1 MFKKKQVKQNTR
13 KRQNDSESESED
25 ETQIVRK
32 EKKIREDPNFQK
44 TTKQTKAA
52 KPQVE
57 DSESDESSCQV
68 GVSYKSRKSSA
79 RDGPSDMGATA
90 TLEIETETDK
100 DAQAIYEKSLKINA
114 ELKGKEDDKVYRG
127 LANYAQY
134 FEKKDT
140 AQGNAASGF
149 VRKGPIR
156 APANVRSTVRW
167 DYQPDICKDYKETG
181 FCGFGDSCKFLH
193 DRTDYKYG
201 WQLEQEHED
210 GDNKNYEI
218 PDSDEEDHLPF
229 KCYICRN
236 SFKDPVMTKCK
247 HYFCTKCA
255 LEHFKKTPKC
265 YICQKNT
272 FGEFRTAEKIVQ
284 KLKDAG
290 DIKTMAKDSDSDSDE
305 SD

>member
-1 MFKKKQVKQNTR
+1 MFKKRQIKQNAR
-13 KRQNDSESESED
+13 KRRNDSDNSESSED
-25 ETQIVRK
+25 ETQVVRK
-32 EKKIREDPNFQK
+32 EKKVRGDPNFQK
-44 TTKQTKAA
+44 TSRQLQATKQEVHKSDS
-52 KPQVE
+52 E
-57 DSESDESSCQV
+57 DSSSEV
-68 GVSYKSRKSSA
+68 GVSYKSNKLSG

-201 WQLEQEHED
+201 WQLEQDQED
-210 GDNKNYEI
+210 EDEKNYEI
-218 PDSDEEDHLPF
+218 PDSEDDEHVPF
-229 KCYICRN
+229 KCYICRS
-236 SFKDPVMTKCK
+236 SFKDPVVTKCQ

-255 LEHFKKTPKC
+255 LDHFQKSPKC

-272 FGEFRTAEKIVQ
+272 FGEFRTAENIVQ

-290 DIKTMAKDSDSDSDE
+290 RDGKEQSDDDDSD
-305 SD
+305 

>member
-1 MFKKKQVKQNTR
+1 MFKKRQICKQNAR
-13 KRQNDSESESED
+13 KRQNDSDDSESSED
-25 ETQIVRK
+25 ETQVVRK
-32 EKKIREDPNFQK
+32 EKKIRGDPNFQK
-44 TTKQTKAA
+44 TARQTLVA
-52 KPQVE
+52 KPEVQKS
-57 DSESDESSCQV
+57 DSEESNSEV
-68 GVSYKSRKSSA
+68 GVRYKSKKLSA

-100 DAQAIYEKSLKINA
+100 DAQSIYEKSLKINA

-140 AQGNAASGF
+140 AAGNAASGF

-201 WQLEQEHED
+201 WQLEQEQEEAD
-210 GDNKNYEI
+210 DKNYEI
-218 PDSDEEDHLPF
+218 PDSDDEDHVPF

-236 SFKDPVMTKCK
+236 SFKDPVVTRCQ

-255 LEHFKKTPKC
+255 LEHSKKTLKC

-290 DIKTMAKDSDSDSDE
+290 HGGKEQEESDDSD
-305 SD
+305 